1 MNDIRAVT
9 FSVSR
14 IVLACVIRQF
24 LEDAYLIV
32 LCVMAFPQRIKV
44 MKVSGKLPRRPPLM
58 RSVQNGVVDIGDYE
72 CKTWKCVPIGIPSK
86 GREQTLCEQ
95 TLQMLRSYEYD
106 MSMVH
111 VFVDATHVRPD
122 GANEYD
128 VYFKHL
134 QQHGFQM
141 VNVHPGGVGLRKQ
154 YDRIFEFLKGEQE
167 IILASDTV
175 PRIDWR
181 RRAHNVELEEF
192 PKEKLLPVIR
202 IGFDL
207 CREYGARAWS
217 LSSCKAGI
225 NLQAGHISLKCG
237 LLCGNF
243 CGVRLDVGDPIRMT
257 ISDFTTDVEFSL
269 RTWNQDGAMVRFLG
283 IAAHHKYRSP
293 GGHRDGRIHDQKRH
307 KDTCS
312 AIRTLAKMFPQSLRF
327 TGEAERPTKAMNYR
341 FLQKGPKALIFK
353 GTFSTKGRKPT
364 NGWRAQSVRD
374 RVRKHRSEKSKKQ
387 KNPCGDLHEE

>member
-1 MNDIRAVT
+1 MEGCGRLARRA
-9 FSVSR
+9 
-14 IVLACVIRQF
+14 
-24 LEDAYLIV
+24 
-32 LCVMAFPQRIKV
+32 PQRLKV
-44 MKVSGKLPRRPPLM
+44 HEGLRQIGAPPPLG
-58 RSVQNGVVDIGDYE
+58 RGVQNGVVDIADYE
-72 CKTWKCVPIGIPSK
+72 CKPWKCVPIAIPSK

-122 GANEYD
+122 GSNEYD
-128 VYFKHL
+128 VYFKYL
-134 QQHGFQM
+134 QQHGFQK

-154 YDRIFEFLKGEQE
+154 YDRIFEFCKGEQE

-181 RRAHNVELEEF
+181 RRVHNVDLEKF

-207 CREYGARAWS
+207 CRVYGARAWS

-243 CGVRLDVGDPIRMT
+243 CGVRLDVGDPIQMT

-269 RTWNQDGAMVRFLG
+269 RSWNQDGAMIRFLG
-283 IAAHHKYRSP
+283 IAAAHKYRSP
-293 GGHRDGRIHDQKRH
+293 GGHRNGTLTSPQRH

-312 AIRTLAKMFPQSLRF
+312 AIRKLAQMFPHSLKY
-327 TGEAERPTKAMNYR
+327 TGDAERATKAMNYK
-341 FLQKGPKALIFK
+341 FLQKGPKALMFK
-353 GTFSTKGRKPT
+353 GTFSNAGRKPA
-364 NGWRAQSVRD
+364 NGWRAQSVRE
-374 RVRKHRSEKSKKQ
+374 RVRKFRSNPSTKK
-387 KNPCGDLHEE
+387 KKPTFPPARAPKRS